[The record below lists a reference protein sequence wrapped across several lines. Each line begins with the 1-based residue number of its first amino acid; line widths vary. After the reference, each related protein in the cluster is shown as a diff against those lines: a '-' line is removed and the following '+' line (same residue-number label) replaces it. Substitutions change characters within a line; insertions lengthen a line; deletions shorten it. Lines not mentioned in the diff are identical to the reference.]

1 MSDPRDSVTFRS
13 LRFAGAVALIGVLVA
28 GILIGGSWW
37 LWEREKKLAI
47 TSKRDLGSATSRLD
61 SIKRERDD
69 LLGSEDTYKRL
80 LARGAFA
87 PESRIDFIE
96 TMAELKRR
104 HRLVGLEYELGPQRT
119 LKFAT
124 GITYGAAEI
133 RGSRLLVKIK
143 AFHDGDLVGFLDEF
157 PRIHRGFFPIDRC
170 VLKRLATTAGAPG
183 SAPPANRDEEDAAAV
198 AARPPAG
205 SEPALEAECTLE
217 WITLADKNTG
227 NVAAGPTGAKS

>member
-1 MSDPRDSVTFRS
+1 MSDPRDSVTYRS
-13 LRFAGAVALIGVLVA
+13 LRFAGAVALIGLLVA

-37 LWEREKKLAI
+37 IWEREKKLAI
-47 TSKRDLGSATSRLD
+47 TSKRDLGSASSRLE

-69 LLGSEDTYKRL
+69 LLGSEDTSKRL
-80 LARGAFA
+80 LARGAFI

-104 HRLVGLEYELGPQRT
+104 HRLVGLDYELGPQRT

-124 GITYGAAEI
+124 GASYGAAEI

-157 PRIHRGFFPIDRC
+157 PRIQRGFFPIDRC
-170 VLKRLATTAGAPG
+170 ILKRIATTGAATA
-183 SAPPANRDEEDAAAV
+183 APPPSRDEDDTAPL
-198 AARPPAG
+198 ARPPAG

-217 WITLADKNTG
+217 WITLADKNAA
-227 NVAAGPTGAKS
+227 NMAAGPAGSKS